1 MNTLRLPEAG
11 DLPLESQTV
20 MSYYLGNQWCNEK
33 VGVKM
38 KNSNTIVCM
47 YTFEYIGMLGKGD
60 DTVMRKG
67 RYYLFWE
74 KGIKPMEAFSL
85 NSVLLLCW
93 TQKILVVGH
102 NSMHCRMFCSILWY
116 CSVAT
121 LFSPMLYSWWV
132 SSDFA
137 KYSLKCKISLGYE
150 SLFWV

>member
-1 MNTLRLPEAG
+1 LNTLRLPEAG

-60 DTVMRKG
+60 DTVMRKR

-74 KGIKPMEAFSL
+74 KE
-85 NSVLLLCW
+85 
-93 TQKILVVGH
+93 
-102 NSMHCRMFCSILWY
+102 
-116 CSVAT
+116 
-121 LFSPMLYSWWV
+121 
-132 SSDFA
+132 
-137 KYSLKCKISLGYE
+137 
-150 SLFWV
+150 